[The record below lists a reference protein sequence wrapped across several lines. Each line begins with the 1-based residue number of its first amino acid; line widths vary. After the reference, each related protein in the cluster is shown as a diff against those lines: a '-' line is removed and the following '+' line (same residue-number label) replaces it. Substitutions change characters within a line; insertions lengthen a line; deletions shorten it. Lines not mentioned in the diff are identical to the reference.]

1 MGVVRIMK
9 RIILLLISLLLL
21 HLTGFDNFTVPEYW
35 NCCGFQRVPGSDPLA
50 GLYRLWYG
58 VPPPLLPQCR
68 DFCVYSK
75 MGETDGTL
83 YCFTYQDAIHHPV
96 CEDPIPDSSTQ
107 SFSTSDDGFVPP
119 FLDP

>member
-1 MGVVRIMK
+1 MDIRESLAQTLWLASTVSGMESRPRYSLSAGK
-9 RIILLLISLLLL
+9 EKTFSRDCPDLLNS
-21 HLTGFDNFTVPEYW
+21 
-35 NCCGFQRVPGSDPLA
+35 
-50 GLYRLWYG
+50 
-58 VPPPLLPQCR
+58 R

-96 CEDPIPDSSTQ
+96 CEDPIPDSTTQ